1 MSTIDPTTST
11 TTTQSTS
18 SSTSSTSKPM
28 LDKDSF
34 LKLMMVELQHQDPLQ
49 PSDPTQYINELSQMT
64 TLEQTTN
71 MAASSGED
79 RGRESTPSRRSQML
93 GHSVTYTDSVGQH
106 ADRHRAD
113 RCQFTSTGPT
123 LTIDG
128 IDGIDPSSV
137 DEVS

>member
-1 MSTIDPTTST
+1 MSAIDPTTST

-18 SSTSSTSKPM
+18 SSTSSTSNTM

-49 PSDPTQYINELSQMT
+49 PTDPTQYINELSQMT

-71 MAASSGED
+71 MAASSAKTAAE
-79 RGRESTPSRRSQML
+79 ENTVAALQML
-93 GHSVTYTDSVGQH
+93 GHSVSYTDASGNTQTGTVQ
-106 ADRHRAD
+106 RL
-113 RCQFTSTGPT
+113 QFTSTGPT
-123 LTIDG
+123 LTING

-137 DEVS
+137 NEVS